1 MPTEEE
7 VYRQHAAEYEGLIAA
22 EDHEGN
28 ILRALERIAVP
39 DGRDILDLGAGTGR
53 FASLLAGRAGT
64 FRAFDLSHHMLK
76 VTRAKL
82 RALAPGRGLA
92 AAADHRALP
101 LPSLCADLALSGWSV
116 SYLAVWNPD
125 HWRSELD
132 AWLAEMRRVLRPG
145 GVVVLF
151 ESLGTGNETP
161 ERLPHM
167 LNFYPWLD
175 EAGFENTVIRT
186 DYRFDSV
193 EQAAHLAGFFFGP
206 EMETRIRRESLT
218 ILPEC
223 TGVWWRA
230 F

>member
-1 MPTEEE
+1 MPTEDE
-7 VYRQHAAEYEGLIAA
+7 VYRQHAVEYEGLIAA

-28 ILRALERIAVP
+28 ILRALERIAPP
-39 DGRDILDLGAGTGR
+39 DGRDVLDLGVGTGR
-53 FASLLAGRAGT
+53 FASLLAGRARS
-64 FRAFDLSHHMLK
+64 FRAFDLSPHMLT
-76 VTRAKL
+76 VTQSKL
-82 RALAPGRGLA
+82 RLLAPGRGLA
-92 AAADHRALP
+92 VAADHRRLP
-101 LPSLCADLALSGWSV
+101 LPPRSADLVLSGWSV

-125 HWRSELD
+125 HWRRELET
-132 AWLAEMRRVLRPG
+132 WLAEMRRVLRPG

-175 EAGFENTVIRT
+175 EAGFENTWIRT
-186 DYRFDSV
+186 DYKFDAV

-206 EMETRIRRESLT
+206 EMETRIRREKLT
-218 ILPEC
+218 VLPEC
-223 TGVWWRA
+223 TGVWWLA